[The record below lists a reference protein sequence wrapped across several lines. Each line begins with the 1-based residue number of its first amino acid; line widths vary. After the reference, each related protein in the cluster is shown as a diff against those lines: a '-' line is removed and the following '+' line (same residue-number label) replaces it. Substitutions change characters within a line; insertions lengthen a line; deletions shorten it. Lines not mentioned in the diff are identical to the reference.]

1 MPKVDFSQTTP
12 LKARK
17 TQPVPI
23 ETVLL
28 SKPERANLECMPRRA
43 VIQETV
49 RGYLVHIYTAST
61 LFFVALAVE
70 WILEGSFRWALGAI
84 AVTMV
89 IDATDGALARKY
101 RVKETAA
108 AIDGGLLD
116 NIIDFTSYVVL
127 PMLLLLQAKLLA
139 PPAVLIA
146 AFAMF
151 SSAFG
156 FSRTTAKL
164 ADEGFFV
171 GFPSYWGIVV
181 FYLYM
186 LQTPLLLNTLLVLGL
201 ALLVFVPVRFL
212 YISRLP
218 RGRTLHVVLGSI
230 WSLLCLAA
238 LLLEPSALRTG
249 LIYVSLVY
257 PVYYTLHSLQLNFRS
272 QAVFREEPSE

>member
-1 MPKVDFSQTTP
+1 
-12 LKARK
+12 
-17 TQPVPI
+17 
-23 ETVLL
+23 
-28 SKPERANLECMPRRA
+28 MPRRDA
-43 VIQETV
+43 IQETV
-49 RGYLVHIYTAST
+49 QGYLVHIYTAST

-108 AIDGGLLD
+108 AIDGSLLD
-116 NIIDFTSYVVL
+116 NIIDFTSYVIL
-127 PMLLLLQAKLLA
+127 PMLLLLQANLLA
-139 PPAVLIA
+139 PPAALIA

-171 GFPSYWGIVV
+171 GFPSYWGIVA

-186 LQTPLLLNTLLVLGL
+186 LQTPLLFNTLLILGL

-218 RGRTLHVVLGSI
+218 QGRRLHVILGSV
-230 WSLLCLAA
+230 WSLLCLVA
-238 LLLEPSALRTG
+238 LLLGPSALRTG

-272 QAVFREEPSE
+272 QKIVLREKPSE